1 MKATPVVTAF
11 LLLSA
16 LAVPVSAQDDEELER
31 VIQNNEKLRR
41 EVTELDEA
49 LNEAI
54 DAGQPDVA
62 DEINRKLR
70 EKEAELERSRLRR
83 SNLMYDRELEN
94 SLEGYDQPFFSR
106 VRILAASVWI
116 LYDDNLD
123 FEEDVGMGLRLSGPI
138 VPGFWVTLTGRLM
151 EPSSPTQG
159 ELTISTMMAG
169 ISYIQTVDPER
180 NYALEAGASLGFT
193 EFRHLKTLP
202 TSRGQVL
209 SMEVAGSYR
218 PHPKLRF
225 KFGLLYDVLWTDLL
239 GSTDRSDHVGSY
251 VSVEFGF

>member
-1 MKATPVVTAF
+1 MKATPFLTAF

-16 LAVPVSAQDDEELER
+16 LAVPVSAQDEGELER
-31 VIQNNEKLRR
+31 VIQKHENLRR
-41 EVTELDEA
+41 EVRELDAA

-54 DAGQPDVA
+54 DEGQPDVA
-62 DEINRKLR
+62 EEINRKLR
-70 EKEAELERSRLRR
+70 EKEAELDRSRLRR

-94 SLEGYDQPFFSR
+94 SIEGYDQPFFSR

-116 LYDDNLD
+116 LYDDNLGFD
-123 FEEDVGMGLRLSGPI
+123 EDVGMGLRLSGPI

-151 EPSSPTQG
+151 EPASPTHG
-159 ELTISTMMAG
+159 DMTISTMMAG
-169 ISYIQTVDPER
+169 ISYIQTVDPDR
-180 NYALEAGASLGFT
+180 NYALEVGASLGFT
-193 EFRHLKTLP
+193 EFRHLRTLP

-225 KFGLLYDVLWTDLL
+225 KFGLLYDLLWTDLL
-239 GSTDRSDHVGSY
+239 GSTDRYDNVGGYASI
-251 VSVEFGF
+251 ELGF